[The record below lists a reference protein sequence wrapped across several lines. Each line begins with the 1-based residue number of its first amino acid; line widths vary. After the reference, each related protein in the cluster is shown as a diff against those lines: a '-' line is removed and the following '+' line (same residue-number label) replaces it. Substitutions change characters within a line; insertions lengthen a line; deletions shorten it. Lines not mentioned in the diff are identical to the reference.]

1 LAPVVLVPALPRARA
16 PFFRNT
22 ANRIALDVVGH
33 CTTRLNRKSCRPPP
47 GFFVS
52 MCTLWLS
59 DRPPEVNT
67 EPYDASPVYR
77 DDVVARYAHGLT
89 LRLNCTSYCPGS
101 ELREAVTPLLVVSA
115 FPSERAQSPAA
126 MALTGIR
133 RTPITTADAIASRPS
148 FGRWHFRRTGPAGR
162 RFLPVFLV

>member
-1 LAPVVLVPALPRARA
+1 
-16 PFFRNT
+16 
-22 ANRIALDVVGH
+22 
-33 CTTRLNRKSCRPPP
+33 
-47 GFFVS
+47 
-52 MCTLWLS
+52 
-59 DRPPEVNT
+59 VNT
-67 EPYDASPVYR
+67 EPYDASPVYC
-77 DDVVARYAHGLT
+77 DDVVAKYAHGLT